1 MNKSPIDD
9 VLRTI
14 AAGGIVAVV
23 DDENRENEGD
33 LIMAAQFATPEKV
46 AFFLEYTSGFLCT
59 AITDEAAD
67 RLELP
72 LMVENNTES
81 HHTAFLISVDCRRG
95 TSTGISAG
103 DRAATIR
110 ALART
115 DTEPGDLARPGH
127 VMPLRARPGGV
138 LERPGHTEAGVDLCR
153 LAGLEPAALLCE
165 LVTPDR
171 LEMMRRPR
179 IEAFAAAHRIPLC
192 TIEDLARYRRATTT
206 LARTGQ
212 ARIPTRHGTFEA
224 IAYRQGDGP
233 EHLALVMGDPAAA
246 ARPQVRVHSEC
257 LTGDVVGSLVCDCG
271 PQFDLALESIA
282 HAGSGVVIYL
292 RGHEG
297 RGIGLGRKLQAYR
310 LQQEDCL
317 DTVDA
322 NLRLG
327 LPVDSRDYRA
337 AADILRDLGI
347 DSIELLTNN
356 PDKIAHLERHG
367 VRVSTRRNHE
377 TLATEHNRR
386 YLTTKRDR
394 MGHLL
399 TGDRPESAALERT

>member
-1 MNKSPIDD
+1 MNKSPIDE
-9 VLRTI
+9 VLRTL
-14 AAGGIVAVV
+14 AAGGVVAVV

-67 RLELP
+67 RLALP
-72 LMVENNTES
+72 LMVEENTES
-81 HHTAFLISVDCRRG
+81 HQTAFLVSVDYRRG

-110 ALART
+110 ALARP
-115 DTEPGDLARPGH
+115 DIEPDELARPGH
-127 VMPLRARPGGV
+127 VLPLRARPGGV

-165 LVTPDR
+165 LVTADR
-171 LEMMRRPR
+171 LEMMRRPHV
-179 IEAFAAAHRIPLC
+179 EAFAQAHQVPLC
-192 TIEDLARYRRATTT
+192 TIEDLARYRRNTHT
-206 LARTGQ
+206 LTRTGQ
-212 ARIPTRHGTFEA
+212 AKIPTRYGTFDA
-224 IAYRQGDGP
+224 IAYRHGGEP
-233 EHLALVMGDPAAA
+233 EHLALVIGDPATAA
-246 ARPQVRVHSEC
+246 QPQVRVHSEC
-257 LTGDVVGSLVCDCG
+257 LTGDVVGSLMCDCG
-271 PQFDLALESIA
+271 PQFDLALEAIA
-282 HAGSGVVIYL
+282 GAGSGVLIYL

-327 LPVDSRDYRA
+327 LPVDSRDYQA

-367 VRVSTRRNHE
+367 VTVAARRRHE
-377 TLATEHNRR
+377 TRATDHNLH
-386 YLTTKRDR
+386 YLMTKRDR

-399 TGDRPESAALERT
+399 TPTMGLKPLR

>member
-1 MNKSPIDD
+1 MNKSPIDE

-14 AAGGIVAVV
+14 ATGGIVAVV

-72 LMVENNTES
+72 LMVEQNTES
-81 HHTAFLISVDCRRG
+81 HQTAFLVSVDYRRG
-95 TSTGISAG
+95 TSTGISAS

-115 DTEPGDLARPGH
+115 DTEPDDLARPGH

-165 LVTPDR
+165 LVTADR
-171 LEMMRRPR
+171 LEMMRRPQ
-179 IEAFAAAHRIPLC
+179 IEAFAEAHQIPVC
-192 TIEDLARYRRATTT
+192 TIEDLARYRRDVSALT
-206 LARTGQ
+206 RTGQ

-233 EHLALVMGDPAAA
+233 EHLALVMGDPSGAAQ
-246 ARPQVRVHSEC
+246 PQVRVHSEC

-282 HAGSGVVIYL
+282 RAGSGVVIYL

-310 LQQEDCL
+310 LQQQDCL

-327 LPVDSRDYRA
+327 LPVDNRDYRV
-337 AADILRDLGI
+337 AADILRNLGI

-367 VRVSTRRNHE
+367 VTISNRRHHE
-377 TLATEHNRR
+377 THATDHNVR
-386 YLTTKRDR
+386 YLMTKRDR
-394 MGHLL
+394 MGHMLSPTIGL
-399 TGDRPESAALERT
+399 NPLP